1 MMRIRVD
8 GGRLSGEQL
17 RAIAWASERFG
28 RDVADITDRQ
38 NVQLHW
44 IRIEDIPAIWERLEA
59 AGYHTG
65 SVRRHPAGHHGVPA
79 RRRDRRRAPRWLAR
93 HPRPRGTDTSLISGF
108 VHCTVHPLIEVL
120 YLRGRLENA
129 GSPSIRS
136 ATARMSSEPSR
147 SSSAVTPASGHP
159 MMTRGVSPHAS
170 CVDSPTAS
178 SRSQMAGT
186 SSIRNPVQLHV
197 LPVGDVRHVAP
208 EPLRCPRD
216 RAELLAAQ
224 PSAVHPDPHHEELV
238 LELLRLGAPRALTGN
253 ALLPLRV
260 EAPPTQPRPQV
271 LLPDRPESA
280 RSEDPLDAFADGEP
294 VVLLLDLLRGVER
307 LVVAQPP
314 LTLAARA
321 RGPDGPVG
329 GFVHG
334 FRVVDRGRER
344 RGPPVRAARGAA
356 GGSCGLPHAMA
367 RARGARAARTAAETG
382 RDHGGDLS
390 DGSCADHGSLSGRP
404 FASGSPRSAPA
415 AHGGSLVA
423 GAKPYLSGRKD
434 VKERGHRCACV
445 PPRSAPGAGG
455 GRRRGR

>member
-1 MMRIRVD
+1 MVPGTAVAVLAVEGGDAHPCLGDAARLDERTQPDRGHRVRGEAASHHQVVAGAELGVRHAHEGHVVDLGIRALHGAPTDRGLVLARQVGERRVTEHPFRDGADVERAIEELVGGHAGERAPHDDPRGVAARFLGGQPDGFEPFPD
-8 GGRLSGEQL
+8 GG
-17 RAIAWASERFG
+17 
-28 RDVADITDRQ
+28 DVLDPD
-38 NVQLHW
+38 
-44 IRIEDIPAIWERLEA
+44 
-59 AGYHTG
+59 
-65 SVRRHPAGHHGVPA
+65 
-79 RRRDRRRAPRWLAR
+79 
-93 HPRPRGTDTSLISGF
+93 
-108 VHCTVHPLIEVL
+108 
-120 YLRGRLENA
+120 
-129 GSPSIRS
+129 
-136 ATARMSSEPSR
+136 
-147 SSSAVTPASGHP
+147 
-159 MMTRGVSPHAS
+159 
-170 CVDSPTAS
+170 
-178 SRSQMAGT
+178 
-186 SSIRNPVQLHV
+186 PVQLHV
-197 LPVGDVRHVAP
+197 LAVGDVGDVAP

-253 ALLPLRV
+253 ALFPLRV

-271 LLPDRPESA
+271 LLADRPESA
-280 RSEDPLDAFADGEP
+280 RSEDPLDAFANGEP

-321 RGPDGPVG
+321 RGADGPVG

-344 RGPPVRAARGAA
+344 RGPPVRAAGGAA

-367 RARGARAARTAAETG
+367 RARGARAVRTAAETG